1 MKKLLILPFLFLAL
15 FVNAQAN
22 YQTALTDALAKM
34 KTANTPEEMQSIANQ
49 CSRIANAEPK
59 EWLPNYYAAY
69 TNVSLTFLLKDDDQ
83 RDQVL
88 DKAQTFLDRAL
99 KLQPKESELYVLQ
112 GYLHQAR
119 LVVSPMMRGMK
130 YSGLASTALEK
141 AKTLNPNNP
150 RVYFLLGQNAFN
162 TPKMF
167 GGGADVAKPI
177 LAKAK
182 EKYAAQKPA
191 NALLPNWGESRA
203 LALLAKCD

>member
-22 YQTALTDALAKM
+22 YQTALTDALTKM
-34 KTANTPEEMQSIANQ
+34 KTANTAEEMQSVANQ
-49 CSRIANAEPK
+49 CSRIVSAEPK

-69 TNVSLTFLLKDDDQ
+69 TNITLTFLLKDDDQ

-167 GGGADVAKPI
+167 GGGTDVAKPI

-182 EKYAAQKPA
+182 EKYATQKPA

-203 LALLAKCD
+203 LALLAKCN